1 MLSLYETSAEVELE
15 QLFGG
20 TGPFVSIYLPTHRI
34 TQDIKQDKLVLKN
47 LIKEAEESLA
57 ENYEKREYQ
66 AIITELTSLIDD
78 PDESLWR
85 HAKDGLALLACQEK
99 IFAIKLSYSVDERAI
114 VANSFHI
121 KPLIKGLQF
130 GYCYYLLSL
139 SKDRYDLYRGD
150 AIDFA
155 KVSLPDEYKNEF
167 TMIYDDF
174 DNDSNLNAGSFGG
187 QESGYHG
194 HRTKSEE
201 DEKDREK
208 FFRHVDKEVATLV
221 EPHENI
227 PVILATLT
235 QHQSEFRDLS
245 TLSNL
250 LDTGI
255 EKPVESLT
263 EQELKEDAL
272 EIIGAEQD
280 TRIDR
285 LADNFGNEQAVER
298 ATTDIRTIGN
308 ALVERKVETLLI
320 EEDIT
325 LPGSFDKKTGAI
337 SLAQV
342 SNADIDD
349 ITDDFAQATLLQGG
363 AVFVVDPKKMPG
375 ETGVAAYFRY

>member
-15 QLFGG
+15 QLFRGN
-20 TGPFVSIYLPTHRI
+20 GPFISMYLPTHRI
-34 TQDIKQDKLVLKN
+34 TQDIKLDKLVLKN

-57 ENYEKREYQ
+57 KNYEKREYQ
-66 AIITELTSLIDD
+66 SIIDELTNLIDD
-78 PDESLWR
+78 PDETLWR
-85 HAKDGLALLACQEK
+85 HAKDGLALLACQGK
-99 IFAIKLSYSVDERAI
+99 VFGIKLSYPVEPRTI
-114 VANSFHI
+114 VAKSFHI

-130 GYCYYLLSL
+130 GSCYYLLSL
-139 SKDRYDLYRGD
+139 SKERYDLYRGD
-150 AIDFA
+150 VIDLD
-155 KVSLPDEYKNEF
+155 KVPLPQGYKNEF

-174 DNDSNLNAGSFGG
+174 DNDSSLNAGSFGG

-250 LDTGI
+250 LDEGL
-255 EKPVESLT
+255 EKPVESMS
-263 EQELKEDAL
+263 EQDLKDGAL
-272 EIIGAEQD
+272 KIIGAAQD
-280 TRIDR
+280 ARIDH
-285 LADNFGNEQAVER
+285 LAANFGNEQAAER

-320 EEDIT
+320 EEGVT
-325 LPGSFDKKTGAI
+325 LPGSFDGVTGAI
-337 SLAQV
+337 ALARV
-342 SNADIDD
+342 SDADTDD
-349 ITDDFAQATLLQGG
+349 VTDDFAQATLLQGG
-363 AVFVVDPKKMPG
+363 AVFVVDPDKMPG